1 VQAQVVVDEVR
12 QCEEVVV
19 VHEARLEVEVDSMRE
34 VAVEEVGVVFQEV
47 EVGALH
53 RGDEV
58 HLEEAVLEE
67 DEARLGVIC
76 GKFCIWR
83 SAPVYKITAVV

>member
-1 VQAQVVVDEVR
+1 VQAQVAVDEVR

-19 VHEARLEVEVDSMRE
+19 VDEARLEVEVDSMQE

-47 EVGALH
+47 EVGALR

-58 HLEEAVLEE
+58 HQEEAVLE
-67 DEARLGVIC
+67 DEARLGVI
-76 GKFCIWR
+76 
-83 SAPVYKITAVV
+83 

>member
-1 VQAQVVVDEVR
+1 VRVQAVVDEVR

-19 VHEARLEVEVDSMRE
+19 ADEARLEVEVDSVRE
-34 VAVEEVGVVFQEV
+34 AAVEEVGVVFQEV
-47 EVGALH
+47 EVEAL
-53 RGDEV
+53 RREDEV

-76 GKFCIWR
+76 GKFCIR
-83 SAPVYKITAVV
+83 RLAPVYKITAVV